1 LLPNRYLNILDRR
14 GYEGIDLVT
23 SKTSNYKGDE
33 MQKEEMISLSA
44 MQHVALI
51 GLYRN
56 LAWDLRF
63 GTRNTQSLKSIN
75 KVLRQNFKN
84 KSEAFDFI
92 HRLFKRNNV
101 PTLDLCD
108 MGDCPEIK
116 SKKIAGRSI
125 GKFLLSWNTPEG
137 ITTNVVGLCNIC
149 KEDMKQANAIIE
161 EMD

>member
-1 LLPNRYLNILDRR
+1 
-14 GYEGIDLVT
+14 
-23 SKTSNYKGDE
+23 

-51 GLYRN
+51 GVYQS

-92 HRLFKRNNV
+92 HRLDFPLRVNRRKHTHNPSQTSSFSGFARDDTSFLRGRVDASSFKHASFISIDPV
-101 PTLDLCD
+101 STQK
-108 MGDCPEIK
+108 PEEPIWE
-116 SKKIAGRSI
+116 
-125 GKFLLSWNTPEG
+125 LSTRP
-137 ITTNVVGLCNIC
+137 
-149 KEDMKQANAIIE
+149 
-161 EMD
+161 

>member
-1 LLPNRYLNILDRR
+1 
-14 GYEGIDLVT
+14 
-23 SKTSNYKGDE
+23 
-33 MQKEEMISLSA
+33 
-44 MQHVALI
+44 
-51 GLYRN
+51 
-56 LAWDLRF
+56 
-63 GTRNTQSLKSIN
+63 LKSIN

-116 SKKIAGRSI
+116 SKKIAGKSI